1 MSLFSTRKS
10 RVIAIIVL
18 SILGVWFVIDR
29 RSALVNTGS
38 SGKPIIVTSF
48 YPLYYF
54 TTQIVGDKAEVYNI
68 TPAGAEPHDYEPT
81 TADMIR
87 IEDSR
92 LLILNGVKL
101 EAWGDKIK
109 DTIKGSNT
117 VVVEVGTVLAQQMP
131 DPHIWLSPVLAK
143 KEVAAILNQLK
154 IIDPDNA
161 ATYQSDALKLED
173 ELDRLHQEYLTGLR
187 SCSKKVIITAHAA
200 FGHLAREYGLRQ
212 VPIAGLSPDEEPSP
226 QKLVEVA
233 AFARKNEVTAIFFES
248 LVSPKFSETIAHEIG
263 AKTFVLNP
271 IEGLSDTEI
280 AAGHTYLTEMQ
291 ANLATLKNAL
301 TCR

>member
-1 MSLFSTRKS
+1 M
-10 RVIAIIVL
+10 IAIIVL